1 MSYPDAAIALLAAVG
16 EEKGPHI
23 GPEALEAQAGPVREA
38 IAAQIEA
45 QPALQEMVAGLEQ
58 RFDRMIT
65 SGVGSVVPTADAIAA
80 EVEEYL
86 ASFGDEDGQGRGRV
100 DGPTDPEGPTDPRP
114 PASPED

>member
-1 MSYPDAAIALLAAVG
+1 
-16 EEKGPHI
+16 
-23 GPEALEAQAGPVREA
+23 
-38 IAAQIEA
+38 
-45 QPALQEMVAGLEQ
+45 
-58 RFDRMIT
+58 MIT

>member
-1 MSYPDAAIALLAAVG
+1 
-16 EEKGPHI
+16 
-23 GPEALEAQAGPVREA
+23 
-38 IAAQIEA
+38 
-45 QPALQEMVAGLEQ
+45 
-58 RFDRMIT
+58 
-65 SGVGSVVPTADAIAA
+65 VVPTADAIAA